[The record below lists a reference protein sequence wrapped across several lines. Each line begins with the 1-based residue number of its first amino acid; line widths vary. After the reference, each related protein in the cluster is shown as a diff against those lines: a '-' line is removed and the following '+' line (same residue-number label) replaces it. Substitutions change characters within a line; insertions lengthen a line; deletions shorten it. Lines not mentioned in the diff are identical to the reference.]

1 MAIAS
6 PWNPLKSHKISLNP
20 RKSPLKSWKVPKIP
34 SVKSHQVPMK
44 SQWTPSEIDGDSA
57 AGLGTGVGRWGA
69 AENARHV
76 LCCESDEDRGRRR
89 LVEDWWRIGVG
100 LVDSWSPVDG
110 STHKWTNTGWNM
122 MKSGLNDE
130 LAICDFWSL
139 VDWFGDYNDALQG
152 LTMKNMGI

>member
-1 MAIAS
+1 M
-6 PWNPLKSHKISLNP
+6 
-20 RKSPLKSWKVPKIP
+20 
-34 SVKSHQVPMK
+34 Q
-44 SQWTPSEIDGDSA
+44 SQWKPSEIDGDSA
-57 AGLGTGVGRWGA
+57 AGLGTCVGRWGA

-139 VDWFGDYNDALQG
+139 VDWFGNYDHALPWFDYEEYGDIGDEWWPVASWWVGG
-152 LTMKNMGI
+152 LYQPRLVGSYHSPWMGNSYQPTRG